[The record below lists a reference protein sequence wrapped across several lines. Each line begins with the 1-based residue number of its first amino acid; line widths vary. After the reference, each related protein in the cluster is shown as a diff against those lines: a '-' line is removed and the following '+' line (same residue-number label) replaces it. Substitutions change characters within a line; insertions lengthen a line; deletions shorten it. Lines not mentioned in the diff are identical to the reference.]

1 MDDKELD
8 RIDLCHVKYSAL
20 LDKHLFFAPIEDPQR
35 ILDLGCGT
43 GKGCTRSWNFRA
55 ILTGDIGI
63 WCIDMAEEYPGAQV
77 RHIYLPILLRQPSVR
92 LTKTFVLDP
101 RRRHCAHTTR
111 MVRCMSKQSVFHD
124 VFPFLTSIG

>member
-43 GKGCTRSWNFRA
+43 GKGCISSWNVRA
-55 ILTGDIGI
+55 MLTGDIGI

-77 RHIYLPILLRQPSVR
+77 RHMYPIIMP
-92 LTKTFVLDP
+92 
-101 RRRHCAHTTR
+101 TTR
-111 MVRCMSKQSVFHD
+111 MANRYLCLRSSE
-124 VFPFLTSIG
+124 LTLHLRSRNGRTCSR